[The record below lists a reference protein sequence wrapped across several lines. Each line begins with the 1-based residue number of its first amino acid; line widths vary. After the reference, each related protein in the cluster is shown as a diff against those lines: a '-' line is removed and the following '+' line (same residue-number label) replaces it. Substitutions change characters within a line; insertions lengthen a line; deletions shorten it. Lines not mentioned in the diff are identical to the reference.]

1 MFFVYRQ
8 YNYILTKKKAY
19 EAEKEL
25 TKIKREQ
32 LQNEIKLKKREVT
45 DFAIQISDKNEI
57 LYKIKK
63 NISKIYKSSDA
74 ETKSKLRK
82 VINNINN
89 TIEVNQEKIAI
100 YSKADEVA
108 NDFYAVMTNKYPTL
122 SKREINVATYLRLNM
137 TSKQISNQ
145 LGISHQSI
153 NNYRLKIRKK
163 LKLKSKDNLVEFL
176 KSI

>member
-1 MFFVYRQ
+1 
-8 YNYILTKKKAY
+8 
-19 EAEKEL
+19 
-25 TKIKREQ
+25 
-32 LQNEIKLKKREVT
+32 
-45 DFAIQISDKNEI
+45 
-57 LYKIKK
+57 
-63 NISKIYKSSDA
+63 
-74 ETKSKLRK
+74 
-82 VINNINN
+82 
-89 TIEVNQEKIAI
+89 
-100 YSKADEVA
+100 
-108 NDFYAVMTNKYPTL
+108 MTNKYPTL